1 MNNGDK
7 RNTIYRNT
15 KIGIRIK
22 QLLSKTNADMYKVYR
37 RLFLVSAVAYFIPA
51 ITLRVSVSK

>member
-7 RNTIYRNT
+7 RNTIYPNT

-22 QLLSKTNADMYKVYR
+22 QLLSKINADMHKVYR
-37 RLFLVSAVAYFIPA
+37 RLFLFSAVAYFIPA
-51 ITLRVSVSK
+51 ITLSVSVSK